1 MLKIWTCQ
9 SFLVFSRELQ
19 SGIISTGYSKLQ
31 RYVFI
36 ISSACQMFVKTSPAS
51 SQGNGSPSDGDPD
64 MKIVSFD
71 SNVFK
76 LIFTVQLHVAAIPYN
91 QSMRNKT

>member
-1 MLKIWTCQ
+1 MCLLYQVLVKCLLKPIQPPVQGMGTMA
-9 SFLVFSRELQ
+9 
-19 SGIISTGYSKLQ
+19 TQ
-31 RYVFI
+31 R
-36 ISSACQMFVKTSPAS
+36 
-51 SQGNGSPSDGDPD
+51 PD
-64 MKIVSFD
+64 LEIVSFD

>member
-1 MLKIWTCQ
+1 
-9 SFLVFSRELQ
+9 
-19 SGIISTGYSKLQ
+19 
-31 RYVFI
+31 
-36 ISSACQMFVKTSPAS
+36 MFVKTSPAS
-51 SQGNGSPSDGDPD
+51 SPGNGSPSDGDPD
-64 MKIVSFD
+64 MEIVSLY

>member
-1 MLKIWTCQ
+1 MCFLYQVLVKCLLKP
-9 SFLVFSRELQ
+9 LQ
-19 SGIISTGYSKLQ
+19 PP
-31 RYVFI
+31 V
-36 ISSACQMFVKTSPAS
+36 
-51 SQGNGSPSDGDPD
+51 QGMGVRATATQTW
-64 MKIVSFD
+64 MMEIVSFD